1 MKRLCCVQIVF
12 LLLSIASFAQ
22 DKIEIELK
30 YGTPREVQTK
40 EQLQQLL
47 KTYDL
52 SKWIFTRSILIDEK
66 SIPHSH
72 PVLTLHTR
80 HLKDDDLLLSTFV
93 HEQMHWF
100 LSQHEKETKE
110 ALKEIQALFA
120 KEAPVEAIDK
130 GGDEYA
136 YIHILVNYLEYRA
149 DKELLGELKAKQ
161 VIEFWTTDHY
171 EWMYKTVLARG
182 RDIGTIMFKYKLVP
196 PPRA

>member
-1 MKRLCCVQIVF
+1 MKKVLCLQITV

-22 DKIEIELK
+22 EKIEITLK
-30 YGTPREVQTK
+30 TSSPRELQTK
-40 EQLQQLL
+40 EQLQRLL

-52 SKWIFTRSILIDEK
+52 SKWVFTRSILIDEK
-66 SIPHSH
+66 AIPHSH
-72 PVLTLHTR
+72 PALTLHTR

-110 ALKEIQALFA
+110 ALKEIQTLFA

-130 GGDEYA
+130 GEDEYA

-149 DKELLGELKAKQ
+149 DKELLGELRAKQ
-161 VIEFWTTDHY
+161 LIEFWTTDHY

-182 RDIGTIMFKYKLVP
+182 RDIGAIMFKYKLVP
-196 PPRA
+196 PPRG

>member
-1 MKRLCCVQIVF
+1 MRQTYCLQIIL

-22 DKIEIELK
+22 DKIEIALK
-30 YGTPREVQTK
+30 YGTPREVETK
-40 EQLQQLL
+40 EQLQRLL

-66 SIPHSH
+66 AIPHSH

-110 ALKEIQALFA
+110 ALKEVQALFE
-120 KEAPVEAIDK
+120 KEAPVGSLDK
-130 GGDEYA
+130 SNNEYA

-161 VIEFWTTDHY
+161 VIEFWSTDHY
-171 EWMYKTVLARG
+171 EWMYKTVLTRG
-182 RDIGTIMFKYKLVP
+182 RDIGAIMFKYKLI
-196 PPRA
+196 

>member
-1 MKRLCCVQIVF
+1 MRRTYCVQIIL
-12 LLLSIASFAQ
+12 LLLSTTSFAQ
-22 DKIEIELK
+22 DKIEIALK
-30 YGTPREVQTK
+30 SGTPREVQTK
-40 EQLQQLL
+40 EQLQRLL

-66 SIPHSH
+66 AIPHSH

-80 HLKDDDLLLSTFV
+80 HLKDVDLLLSTFV
-93 HEQMHWF
+93 HEQTHWF

-110 ALKEIQALFA
+110 ALKEVQALFA
-120 KEAPVEAIDK
+120 KEAPVGSLDK
-130 GGDEYA
+130 SDDEYA

-161 VIEFWTTDHY
+161 VIEFWSTDHY

-182 RDIGTIMFKYKLVP
+182 RGIGTIMFKYKLVP
-196 PPRA
+196 QSRA